1 MELITLLSAGILFV
15 YYLCVFL
22 LVKWLVISK
31 RRDSKKVFIFK
42 LLSVLL
48 AFIGGWVIV
57 FLG

>member
-1 MELITLLSAGILFV
+1 MDLITLLSAGILFV

-48 AFIGGWVIV
+48 AFIGGWAIV

>member
-1 MELITLLSAGILFV
+1 MELITLLSAGILFI

>member
-1 MELITLLSAGILFV
+1 MELITLLSAGILFI

-22 LVKWLVISK
+22 LVKWLIISK

>member
-31 RRDSKKVFIFK
+31 RRDSKKVFYI
-42 LLSVLL
+42 
-48 AFIGGWVIV
+48 
-57 FLG
+57 

>member
-48 AFIGGWVIV
+48 VFIGGWVIV

>member
-48 AFIGGWVIV
+48 AFIGGWAIV

>member
-22 LVKWLVISK
+22 LVKWLIISK

>member
-48 AFIGGWVIV
+48 AFIGGWAIV
-57 FLG
+57 FLC